1 MHRLVVS
8 GACFRGPN
16 LPVALFLDFTNPLRE
31 PLICPI
37 GETTQGRLF
46 LAVCGVPVVFVVFG
60 ACGVCRGLL
69 LVEQVGRVR
78 ADWGGRPVMNGPIGN
93 LRRLYSMLSRMHEIR
108 NVIEQV
114 LLGGPGALRNLE
126 LFAGTGKRFL
136 QALTAQL
143 QFPAA

>member
-1 MHRLVVS
+1 MYRLCVS

-31 PLICPI
+31 PLVCPI

-46 LAVCGVPVVFVVFG
+46 LRVNGVPVVFVVFG

-78 ADWGGRPVMNGPIGN
+78 ADLGVGP
-93 LRRLYSMLSRMHEIR
+93 
-108 NVIEQV
+108 
-114 LLGGPGALRNLE
+114 
-126 LFAGTGKRFL
+126 
-136 QALTAQL
+136 
-143 QFPAA
+143 